1 MKKRQTSY
9 LLSGLGVYSYA
20 VVPQGGNLLASFP
33 RYGFE
38 PPKGGIWRINMRI
51 KRQNAILKLIGENSI
66 ETQQEL
72 TDALREMG
80 YDVTQA
86 TVSRDIKELR
96 ILKRLNDA
104 GRYVYA
110 QSGINSDADMNERF
124 NIIFEK
130 SVVSIEYAV
139 NNIVVKTLSGM
150 AQAAAAALDAMDF
163 PEVVGTIAGD
173 DTIFMVVR
181 SEESARRLVYK
192 LRSMAE

>member
-1 MKKRQTSY
+1 
-9 LLSGLGVYSYA
+9 
-20 VVPQGGNLLASFP
+20 
-33 RYGFE
+33 
-38 PPKGGIWRINMRI
+38 MRI
-51 KRQNAILKLIGENSI
+51 KRQNAILQLISENNI

-72 TDALREMG
+72 TDALCRIG

-96 ILKRLNDA
+96 IVKRLNDS

-110 QSGINSDADMNERF
+110 QSGINSDSDMNERF

-150 AQAAAAALDAMDF
+150 AQAAGAALDAMDL

-173 DTIFMVVR
+173 DTIIMVVR

-192 LRSMAE
+192 LRSLTE

>member
-1 MKKRQTSY
+1 
-9 LLSGLGVYSYA
+9 
-20 VVPQGGNLLASFP
+20 
-33 RYGFE
+33 
-38 PPKGGIWRINMRI
+38 MRI
-51 KRQNAILKLIGENSI
+51 KRQNAILRLITERSI

-72 TDALREMG
+72 TQALCEMG

-96 ILKRLNDA
+96 IVKRLNDM

-110 QSGINSDADMNERF
+110 QSGINSDSDMNDRF
-124 NIIFEK
+124 LVIFEK

-139 NNIVVKTLSGM
+139 NNIVIKTLSGM

-173 DTIFMVVR
+173 DTIMMVVR

-192 LRSMAE
+192 LRNMTE

>member
-1 MKKRQTSY
+1 
-9 LLSGLGVYSYA
+9 
-20 VVPQGGNLLASFP
+20 
-33 RYGFE
+33 
-38 PPKGGIWRINMRI
+38 MRI
-51 KRQNAILKLIGENSI
+51 KRQNAILQLIGENTI

-72 TDALREMG
+72 TEALRDMG

-96 ILKRLNDA
+96 IVKRLNES

-130 SVVSIEYAV
+130 SVVSIDYAV

-150 AQAAAAALDAMDF
+150 AQAAGAALDAMDL

-173 DTIFMVVR
+173 DTIIMIVR

-192 LRSMAE
+192 LRSLTE